1 MASARYQVLI
11 KPEDVAPPP
20 PPPPLTPKQK
30 RQNFWFYY
38 KLHFLIGGI
47 AALIIGLMIYDVVTQ
62 VRPDYE
68 IGLITTI
75 GYPPD
80 TDIVLSEQLKPF
92 FDDRNG
98 DGEVVV
104 TVNIYSMGEMGG
116 ITDPNVLMAN
126 QTKFVGDIDAG
137 QSMLFIVDEPALL
150 DAQYGIFSDEE
161 LSSDVAAPEEGDDL
175 ITVTYDPADNVKY
188 GVRWGDCP
196 KLTALELGESVDSL
210 GGPGYSYQLFLQNF
224 RILPRV
230 FYGTHLEGKE
240 KQQAYYTASMAALE
254 LMTQGAA

>member
-11 KPEDVAPPP
+11 KPEDVVPPP

-30 RQNFWFYY
+30 RQNFWFYH

-47 AALIIGLMIYDVVTQ
+47 AALIIGMMIYDIVTQ
-62 VRPDYE
+62 VHPDYE

-75 GYPPD
+75 GYPSN

-104 TVNIYSMGEMGG
+104 SVNIYSMGSGM
-116 ITDPNVLMAN
+116 TDPNVLMAT
-126 QTKFVGDIDAG
+126 QTKLVGDMDIG
-137 QSMLFIVDEPALL
+137 ESMLFIVDQPALL
-150 DAQYGIFSDEE
+150 DAQYAIFSDKYDKNFVE
-161 LSSDVAAPEEGDDL
+161 PKEGEDL
-175 ITVTYDPADNVKY
+175 VPVEYDPDDNVHY

-196 KLTALELGESVDSL
+196 KLTALPLGESESEL
-210 GGPGYSYQLFLQNF
+210 EGPRYSYQLFLQDF

-230 FYGTHLEGKE
+230 FYGTHLDGKE
-240 KQQAYYTASMAALE
+240 EKEAYYTASMAALE
-254 LMTQGAA
+254 KMTEGAP

>member
-1 MASARYQVLI
+1 MASARFQVLI
-11 KPEDVAPPP
+11 KPEDVVPPP
-20 PPPPLTPKQK
+20 PPPPLTPKEK

-38 KLHFLIGGI
+38 KWHFVIGGVI
-47 AALIIGLMIYDVVTQ
+47 ALILGTMIYDIVTQ

-80 TDIVLSEQLKPF
+80 TDVVLSEKLTPF

-98 DGEVVV
+98 DGEIVVN
-104 TVNIYSMGEMGG
+104 VNIYSMGELGG
-116 ITDPNVLMAN
+116 VTDPNVLMAN
-126 QTKFVGDIDAG
+126 QTKFVGDVDAG

-150 DAQYGIFSDEE
+150 DAQYGIFSD
-161 LSSDVAAPEEGDDL
+161 DVPDDTIEQPEEGDDL
-175 ITVTYDPADNVKY
+175 ITVTYDPADNVKF

-196 KLTALELGESVDSL
+196 KLTALDLGESVDSL
-210 GGPGYSYQLFLQNF
+210 GGPSYSYQLFLEDF

-240 KQQAYYTASMAALE
+240 KQAAYYTASLAAME
-254 LMTQGAA
+254 KMTEGAA